1 MKQGTFFSGFNEAPI
16 NFPPTFKYDV
26 LRTLKR
32 SRRTGPKP
40 LQLGDRAT
48 PLLEIEDPDDPDDLD
63 DDGEGASLISSA
75 MTSVI
80 SHPNTE
86 PGMEDDNYFYTLPST
101 PTGASKVSVVS
112 SAANKARAKWLSL
125 LSPSFGNPP
134 NKSLKLKQSEPWA
147 VPSPTTPS
155 RLVPP
160 SPLTP
165 NISNTS
171 SETGK
176 RRFLRPPPMVLVNS
190 PGPQQSDAVLE
201 EKGVYDSSHKKRV
214 PSWYGV
220 QKKKKSTA
228 LIIVCRCD
236 RILWK
241 TTIVVPPDPV
251 AEDTESPEFQPRP
264 RRRVGQFLVNA
275 FRPPSARAALDNN
288 TPWSPDS
295 GNKTSTDRL
304 PPTPLR
310 QSIPPT
316 AMHYHPSRK
325 FGIIIIVFS
334 ERLPKTCL

>member
-1 MKQGTFFSGFNEAPI
+1 MKQGKSFSGFNEAPI

-32 SRRTGPKP
+32 SKRTGPKH
-40 LQLGDRAT
+40 LQLGDQAT
-48 PLLEIEDPDDPDDLD
+48 PLLEIEEPDELDDVD
-63 DDGEGASLISSA
+63 DDGEGASLVSSA

-86 PGMEDDNYFYTLPST
+86 PGMEDDTYFYTLPST

-112 SAANKARAKWLSL
+112 SATNKARAKWLSL
-125 LSPSFGNPP
+125 LSPSLGNPP

-147 VPSPTTPS
+147 VPSPTTPN
-155 RLVPP
+155 RLAPS

-190 PGPQQSDAVLE
+190 AGPQQSDAVLE

-214 PSWYGV
+214 PSWYGT
-220 QKKKKSTA
+220 QNKKYKKSTA
-228 LIIVCRCD
+228 LIIGYRCD

-241 TTIVVPPDPV
+241 TTIVVPSHPV
-251 AEDTESPEFQPRP
+251 AEDTQSPEFQPRP
-264 RRRVGQFLVNA
+264 RRRVGQFFVNA
-275 FRPPSARAALDNN
+275 FRPPSARAVQDNN
-288 TPWSPDS
+288 TPRSPDS
-295 GNKTSTDRL
+295 GDKTSTDRL
-304 PPTPLR
+304 PPTPLDR
-310 QSIPPT
+310 SIPPT
-316 AMHYHPSRK
+316 VMNYHPSRK
-325 FGIIIIVFS
+325 FVDIIVLS
-334 ERLPKTCL
+334 